1 MSMYN
6 HVLMAVDFHGDNE
19 EIIAKGEE
27 LAKANDAVLFLVH
40 VNEPLTVA
48 YAADGMT
55 WSEQV
60 VGLEASLRKESRKKM
75 AELAKSLKVDDD
87 HCFVREG
94 KPSSEI
100 HEIVEEHDIDVI
112 VMGTHGKSGLQL
124 LLGSTANS
132 VLHGA
137 PCDVLAVRITDKS

>member
-6 HVLMAVDFHGDNE
+6 RVLMALDFHGDNA
-19 EIIAKGEE
+19 EIIEKGTA
-27 LAKANDAVLFLVH
+27 LAKSNDADLYLIH

-55 WSEQV
+55 WTDQV
-60 VGLEASLRKESRKKM
+60 VSLEASIRKESEKKM
-75 AELAKSLKVDDD
+75 KQLADKLKVDEDR
-87 HCFVREG
+87 CFIREG

-100 HEIVEEHDIDVI
+100 HHVVEEHDIDLI
-112 VMGTHGKSGLQL
+112 VMGTHGKSGFKL

-137 PCDVLAVRITDKS
+137 PCDVLAVRVGDDE

>member
-1 MSMYN
+1 MSMYKK
-6 HVLMAVDFHGDNE
+6 VLMALDFHGDNQAIVE
-19 EIIAKGEE
+19 KGEA
-27 LAKANDAVLFLVH
+27 LAKANDAELHLVH

-55 WSEQV
+55 WSDQV
-60 VGLEASLRKESRKKM
+60 VSLEASIRKESEKKM
-75 AELAKSLKVDDD
+75 KELARKLKVDND
-87 HCFVREG
+87 HCYIREG

-100 HEIVEEHDIDVI
+100 HDVVGEKGIDLIVI
-112 VMGTHGKSGLQL
+112 GTHGKSGLQL

-137 PCDVLAVRITDKS
+137 PCDVLAVRIRD

>member
-6 HVLMAVDFHGDNE
+6 KVLMALDFHGDNAE
-19 EIIAKGEE
+19 VIDKGAA
-27 LAKANDAVLFLVH
+27 LAKSNSAELYLIH

-55 WSEQV
+55 WTDQV
-60 VGLEASLRKESRKKM
+60 VSLEANIRKESEKKM
-75 AELAKSLKVDDD
+75 KELADKLKVDAD

-94 KPSSEI
+94 RPSSEI
-100 HEIVEEHDIDVI
+100 HQIVEENDIDLI
-112 VMGTHGKSGLQL
+112 VMGTHGKSGFKL

-137 PCDVLAVRITDKS
+137 PCDVLAVRIGDDE

>member
-1 MSMYN
+1 MSMYKR
-6 HVLMAVDFHGDNE
+6 VLMALDFHGDNQA
-19 EIIAKGEE
+19 IIEKGEA
-27 LAKANDAVLFLVH
+27 LAKANDAELHLIH

-55 WSEQV
+55 WSDQV
-60 VGLEASLRKESRKKM
+60 VSLEASIRKEAETKM
-75 AELAKSLKVDDD
+75 AELAKRLNVDSDR
-87 HCFVREG
+87 CYLREG

-100 HEIVEEHDIDVI
+100 HEAVEEKGIDVI

-137 PCDVLAVRITDKS
+137 PCDVLAVRIQDQ